1 MREVRGMKLTSP
13 SFKHNGR
20 IPVMFTCDG
29 ENINPALDIEDIPED
44 AGSLALIVDDPD
56 APGGTFDHWIVFDIP
71 VSSGIGE
78 NSVPGVQ
85 GTNDFKRK
93 DYGGPCPP
101 SGEHRYVFRIFA
113 LDDKLD
119 LAEGAGRDE
128 MERAMEGHVLESAE
142 LVGLYGRG

>member
-1 MREVRGMKLTSP
+1 MKLTSP

-85 GTNDFKRK
+85 GTNDFKDMYWKARSSSV
-93 DYGGPCPP
+93 CT
-101 SGEHRYVFRIFA
+101 
-113 LDDKLD
+113 
-119 LAEGAGRDE
+119 AGDE
-128 MERAMEGHVLESAE
+128 R
-142 LVGLYGRG
+142 